1 MPAAECSTLPWE
13 KNWSRSPKII
23 ILSGDIEELGE
34 MLRAVRCGRSVTRP
48 HIQGHPAASPP
59 LPGPPCAR
67 CGGGGRTDGARRSHK
82 VGQTGPCARMEG
94 FELTRFPLSH
104 LSENIDYRDTTIGR
118 SGEKVYPPP
127 PQKKVCCWAEIPRAS
142 LSPERLWSVWRRRRQ
157 RRLFTSDQIRA
168 RLWSRR
174 DVIGAWKKA
183 ECACGMVLS
192 SCEGTAGLLR
202 QQKSSTLMTPQGVAQ
217 QGRTKTFLVT
227 WAEP

>member
-82 VGQTGPCARMEG
+82 VGQTGPCARMER

-104 LSENIDYRDTTIGR
+104 LSENIDYRDTTIRQIWRKGLSTPPTKKSLLLGR
-118 SGEKVYPPP
+118 DPAGVTVSGATVVRVAAAAAAASVHIRSD
-127 PQKKVCCWAEIPRAS
+127 QSAS
-142 LSPERLWSVWRRRRQ
+142 LVE
-157 RRLFTSDQIRA
+157 A
-168 RLWSRR
+168 RR
-174 DVIGAWKKA
+174 DWCLEKG
-183 ECACGMVLS
+183 
-192 SCEGTAGLLR
+192 
-202 QQKSSTLMTPQGVAQ
+202 
-217 QGRTKTFLVT
+217 
-227 WAEP
+227 

>member
-34 MLRAVRCGRSVTRP
+34 MLRAVRSGRSVTRP

-82 VGQTGPCARMEG
+82 VGQTGPCARMER

-127 PQKKVCCWAEIPRAS
+127 PKKSLLLGRDPAGVTVSGATVVRVAAAAAAASVHIRSDQSAS
-142 LSPERLWSVWRRRRQ
+142 LVE
-157 RRLFTSDQIRA
+157 A
-168 RLWSRR
+168 RR
-174 DVIGAWKKA
+174 DWCLEKG
-183 ECACGMVLS
+183 
-192 SCEGTAGLLR
+192 
-202 QQKSSTLMTPQGVAQ
+202 
-217 QGRTKTFLVT
+217 
-227 WAEP
+227 

>member
-34 MLRAVRCGRSVTRP
+34 MLRAVRSGRSVTRP

-82 VGQTGPCARMEG
+82 VGQTGPCARMER

-104 LSENIDYRDTTIGR
+104 LSANIDYRDTTIGR

-127 PQKKVCCWAEIPRAS
+127 PQKKFAAGQRSRGRHCLRSDCGPCGGGGGSGVCS
-142 LSPERLWSVWRRRRQ
+142 H
-157 RRLFTSDQIRA
+157 QIRSE
-168 RLWSRR
+168 RVS
-174 DVIGAWKKA
+174 
-183 ECACGMVLS
+183 
-192 SCEGTAGLLR
+192 
-202 QQKSSTLMTPQGVAQ
+202 
-217 QGRTKTFLVT
+217 GRGET
-227 WAEP
+227 